1 MQVASRFIAVVA
13 ALGLVGAYASQS
25 TSTAQTAAPLQRTKA
40 WKALGRVGAC
50 AETTITKIA
59 DASDN
64 PLSPVPFKSGE
75 TLDKDGEPMMDQGTY
90 VQYQNGAEQIDAEWN
105 AGVAHSKLGDPV
117 RLCMV
122 WKPKKC
128 PPGDDRGRIYKAT
141 NLRTNETW
149 QMSESWHSCGGA

>member
-64 PLSPVPFKSGE
+64 RLSPIPFKSDE
-75 TLDKDGEPMMDQGTY
+75 TLDKDGEPMMDQGSY
-90 VQYQNGAEQIDAEWN
+90 VQYPNGAGVECRRGPFQAGRPRAALHGLEAEE
-105 AGVAHSKLGDPV
+105 VST
-117 RLCMV
+117 
-122 WKPKKC
+122 
-128 PPGDDRGRIYKAT
+128 GR
-141 NLRTNETW
+141 
-149 QMSESWHSCGGA
+149 